1 MDRGGRDALRAC
13 PSAVSA
19 GRTGPQDRRPLWL
32 TPSAMSAGRTEAQDR
47 RPLWLAPGR
56 DPRPNGA
63 PTPPPGNTSARPKPR
78 PRERRGREI
87 RYRADS
93 VWLSLDSTHNL
104 YAVLRFPRPRP
115 PAEPRPNAPPRKHF
129 RKAKNRGPANKAA
142 GKHAADLI
150 PDGCP
155 WIPPIIY
162 MLFPDCGP
170 GSHEPVYCGDQGPGP
185 LLPAAQFSLRQDGSP
200 IGRKEASSWT
210 RASHAS

>member
-104 YAVLRFPRPRP
+104 YAVPRFPR
-115 PAEPRPNAPPRKHF
+115 F
-129 RKAKNRGPANKAA
+129 
-142 GKHAADLI
+142 
-150 PDGCP
+150 CC
-155 WIPPIIY
+155 PPISGFVAGTIVCAAESVATSRTKQAATITLLRTVLSCGEKSGRPVPKAEEGSCPMIPICVDCSAIIY
-162 MLFPDCGP
+162 
-170 GSHEPVYCGDQGPGP
+170 P
-185 LLPAAQFSLRQDGSP
+185 LPSTIAT
-200 IGRKEASSWT
+200 SSSV
-210 RASHAS
+210 RP